1 MADDR
6 PDSGGSDFDGSG
18 GERLNARGA
27 SGDQPAT
34 GDHQGGDRLTYE
46 ESGVDYDRIDPLKV
60 LAQRAARD
68 TGANLDGAG
77 AREVPASRG
86 ESAYVVDIGDAYLA
100 SITECL
106 GTKALVADAMRE
118 ASRALEESG
127 EKEESEASM
136 GSQTSQETEESGAS
150 DASRRTWYDHI
161 AQDTIATA
169 VNDLIT
175 VGARPLSIHA
185 YWAAGSSDWFV
196 DVERMNDLVAGW
208 KAACDVL
215 GVAWGGGET
224 PCLTGVV
231 EEGAIDL
238 AASCVGIIRPKS
250 RLTLGE
256 DLSTGDAIILLES
269 SGIHANGL
277 TLARKLAERLPEG
290 YATLL
295 PGGRT
300 YGEALLDPTVLYPPV
315 TEAAFRAG
323 IGLRYI
329 ANITGH
335 GWRKIMRH
343 PGRFTY
349 RITEV
354 PTVPEVL
361 QFMVDETRQTAEEA
375 YGSLNMGAGFAL
387 FVRPEDGDAAVAC
400 AEAMGIRAWIAGV
413 VEDGP
418 RQVVI
423 EPLGVTLAGESLALR
438 D

>member
-1 MADDR
+1 MAD
-6 PDSGGSDFDGSG
+6 G
-18 GERLNARGA
+18 
-27 SGDQPAT
+27 
-34 GDHQGGDRLTYE
+34 HLTYE
-46 ESGVDYDRIDPLKV
+46 DSGVDYDRIDPLKV
-60 LAQRAARD
+60 LAQQAARA
-68 TGANLDGAG
+68 TGANLERAADRGV
-77 AREVPASRG
+77 AREVAASRG

-106 GTKALVADAMRE
+106 GTKALVADAVRDVP
-118 ASRALEESG
+118 AVSRVPGPPERPESQ
-127 EKEESEASM
+127 KV
-136 GSQTSQETEESGAS
+136 
-150 DASRRTWYDHI
+150 SRRTWYDHI

-169 VNDLIT
+169 VNDLVT

-185 YWAAGSSDWFV
+185 YWAAGSSDWF
-196 DVERMNDLVAGW
+196 DDTERMNDLVDGW

-238 AASCVGIIRPKS
+238 AASCMGIIRPKS

-256 DLSTGDAIILLES
+256 DLAAGDAIVLLES

-277 TLARKLAERLPEG
+277 TLARKLSERLPEG
-290 YATLL
+290 YATVM

-315 TEAAFRAG
+315 TEAAFEAG

-354 PTVPEVL
+354 PPVPEVL
-361 QFMVDETRQTAEEA
+361 RFMVEETRQTAEEA

-387 FVRPEDGDAAVAC
+387 FVRPEDGEAAVAC
-400 AEAMGIRAWIAGV
+400 AEANGVRAWVAGV

-423 EPLGVTLAGESLALR
+423 EPLGVTLSGGSLALR

>member
-1 MADDR
+1 MADEKPDGKGAAGSQPGSR
-6 PDSGGSDFDGSG
+6 PS
-18 GERLNARGA
+18 
-27 SGDQPAT
+27 
-34 GDHQGGDRLTYE
+34 GDRLTYE
-46 ESGVDYDRIDPLKV
+46 DAGVDYDRIDPLKV
-60 LAQRAARD
+60 LAQRAART
-68 TGANLDGAG
+68 TGINLGRAG
-77 AREVPASRG
+77 VREVAASRG

-106 GTKALVADAMRE
+106 GTKALVADALRE
-118 ASRALEESG
+118 ASG
-127 EKEESEASM
+127 
-136 GSQTSQETEESGAS
+136 
-150 DASRRTWYDHI
+150 RTWYDHV

-169 VNDLIT
+169 VNDIVT

-185 YWAAGSSDWFV
+185 YWAAGSSDWFD
-196 DVERMNDLVAGW
+196 DVERMNDLVEGW

-256 DLSTGDAIILLES
+256 DLRAGDAIVLLES

-277 TLARKLAERLPEG
+277 TLARKLSERLQEG
-290 YATLL
+290 YATTL
-295 PGGRT
+295 PGGRM

-315 TEAAFRAG
+315 TEAAFEAG
-323 IGLRYI
+323 IDLRYI

-349 RITEV
+349 RITKV
-354 PTVPEVL
+354 PPVPEVL
-361 QFMVDETRQTAEEA
+361 EFMVDETRQTAEEA

-400 AEAMGIRAWIAGV
+400 AEAKGVRAWVAGV

-418 RQVVI
+418 RQVII
-423 EPLGVTLAGESLALR
+423 EPLDVTLSGERLTLR

>member
-1 MADDR
+1 MADENPNGHGTPGGPPAGR
-6 PDSGGSDFDGSG
+6 GESGGSGTPG
-18 GERLNARGA
+18 GP
-27 SGDQPAT
+27 PA
-34 GDHQGGDRLTYE
+34 GDRLTYE
-46 ESGVDYDRIDPLKV
+46 DSGVDYDRIDPLKV
-60 LAQRAARD
+60 LAQQAARA
-68 TGANLDGAG
+68 TGANLERANASAG
-77 AREVPASRG
+77 ASTGVREVAASRG

-106 GTKALVADAMRE
+106 GTKALVADAMRNE
-118 ASRALEESG
+118 QAESG
-127 EKEESEASM
+127 VPGM
-136 GSQTSQETEESGAS
+136 SGAPENS
-150 DASRRTWYDHI
+150 ETPKKPRRTWYDHI

-169 VNDLIT
+169 VNDLVT

-185 YWAAGSSDWFV
+185 YWAAGSSDWF
-196 DVERMNDLVAGW
+196 DDTERMNDLVDGW

-231 EEGAIDL
+231 EERAIDL

-256 DLSTGDAIILLES
+256 DLAAGDAIVLLES

-277 TLARKLAERLPEG
+277 TLARKLSERLPEG
-290 YATLL
+290 YATIM

-315 TEAAFRAG
+315 TEAAFEAG

-343 PGRFTY
+343 SGRFTY
-349 RITEV
+349 RISEV
-354 PTVPEVL
+354 PPVPEVL
-361 QFMVDETRQTAEEA
+361 QFMVDETRQNAEEA

-387 FVRPEDGDAAVAC
+387 FVRPDDGETAVAC
-400 AEAMGIRAWIAGV
+400 AQAQGVRAWVAGK

-423 EPLGVTLAGESLALR
+423 EPLGVTLSGESLALR

>member
-1 MADDR
+1 MTQDR
-6 PDSGGSDFDGSG
+6 TAENRSPEDPPED
-18 GERLNARGA
+18 
-27 SGDQPAT
+27 
-34 GDHQGGDRLTYE
+34 DRLTYVD
-46 ESGVDYDRIDPLKV
+46 SGVDYDRIDPLKV
-60 LAQRAARD
+60 LAQRAARS
-68 TGANLDGAG
+68 TGANLEGSGAT
-77 AREVPASRG
+77 EVVASRG

-118 ASRALEESG
+118 TSSV
-127 EKEESEASM
+127 SEDADDA
-136 GSQTSQETEESGAS
+136 EVS
-150 DASRRTWYDHI
+150 DRTWYDHV

-169 VNDLIT
+169 VNDIVT

-185 YWAAGSSDWFV
+185 YWAAGSSDWF
-196 DVERMNDLVAGW
+196 DDEARMNDLVAGW
-208 KAACDVL
+208 KAACDKL

-231 EEGAIDL
+231 EAEAIDL

-250 RLTLGE
+250 RLILGE
-256 DLSTGDAIILLES
+256 DLAAGDAIILLES

-277 TLARKLAERLPEG
+277 TLARKLAERLPDG
-290 YATLL
+290 YATAIAD
-295 PGGRT
+295 GRG

-315 TEAAFRAG
+315 TEAAFEAG
-323 IGLRYI
+323 IDLHYI

-335 GWRKIMRH
+335 GWRKLMRH
-343 PGRFTY
+343 PGDFTY
-349 RITEV
+349 RIAEV
-354 PTVPEVL
+354 PPVPEVL
-361 QFMVDETRQTAEEA
+361 RFMVDETRQTPEEA

-387 FVRPEDGDAAVAC
+387 FVPCQDAAKAVAC
-400 AEAMGIRAWIAGV
+400 SEQCGVRAWHAGV

-423 EPLGVTLAGESLALR
+423 EPLDVTLAGESLALR

>member
-1 MADDR
+1 MAD
-6 PDSGGSDFDGSG
+6 G
-18 GERLNARGA
+18 
-27 SGDQPAT
+27 
-34 GDHQGGDRLTYE
+34 HLTYE
-46 ESGVDYDRIDPLKV
+46 DSGVDYDRIDPLKI
-60 LAQRAARD
+60 LAQQAARA
-68 TGANLDGAG
+68 TGANLERAADRGV
-77 AREVPASRG
+77 AREVAASRG

-106 GTKALVADAMRE
+106 GTKALVADAVRDVP
-118 ASRALEESG
+118 AVSRVPGPPERPESQ
-127 EKEESEASM
+127 KV
-136 GSQTSQETEESGAS
+136 
-150 DASRRTWYDHI
+150 SRRTWYDHI

-169 VNDLIT
+169 VNDLVT

-185 YWAAGSSDWFV
+185 YWAAGSSDWF
-196 DVERMNDLVAGW
+196 DDTERMNDLVDGW

-238 AASCVGIIRPKS
+238 AASCMGIIRPKS

-256 DLSTGDAIILLES
+256 DLAAGDAIVLLES

-277 TLARKLAERLPEG
+277 TLARKLSERLPEG
-290 YATLL
+290 YATVM

-315 TEAAFRAG
+315 TEAAFEAG

-354 PTVPEVL
+354 PPVPEVL
-361 QFMVDETRQTAEEA
+361 QFMVEETRQTAEEA

-387 FVRPEDGDAAVAC
+387 FARPEDGDAAVAC
-400 AEAMGIRAWIAGV
+400 AEANGVRAWVAGV

-423 EPLGVTLAGESLALR
+423 EPLGVTLSGGSLALR

>member
-1 MADDR
+1 MAEDR
-6 PDSGGSDFDGSG
+6 PDSEGPGFDGSG
-18 GERLNARGA
+18 GEHPNARGA
-27 SGDQPAT
+27 SDKHPNARGATGDRLVWGDQPA
-34 GDHQGGDRLTYE
+34 GDRLTYE

-60 LAQRAARD
+60 LAQKAARA
-68 TGANLDGAG
+68 TGANLEGAG

-100 SITECL
+100 TITECL
-106 GTKALVADAMRE
+106 GTKALVADSLRE
-118 ASRALEESG
+118 ASEVSTESATSEES
-127 EKEESEASM
+127 AS
-136 GSQTSQETEESGAS
+136 AV
-150 DASRRTWYDHI
+150 SRRTWYDHI

-185 YWAAGSSDWFV
+185 YWAAGSSEWFD
-196 DVERMNDLVAGW
+196 DVERASDLVAGW
-208 KAACDVL
+208 KAVCDVL

-256 DLSTGDAIILLES
+256 DLAAGDAIILLES

-290 YATLL
+290 YAKLL

-349 RITEV
+349 CITEM
-354 PTVPEVL
+354 PPVPEVL
-361 QFMVDETRQTAEEA
+361 QFMVGETRQTAEEA

-387 FVRPEDGDAAVAC
+387 FVRPEDGEAAVAC
-400 AEAMGIRAWIAGV
+400 AEAMGIRAWVAGK

>member
-1 MADDR
+1 MADEK
-6 PDSGGSDFDGSG
+6 PNGSG
-18 GERLNARGA
+18 APGGP
-27 SGDQPAT
+27 PA
-34 GDHQGGDRLTYE
+34 GDRLTYE
-46 ESGVDYDRIDPLKV
+46 DSGVDYDRIDPLKV
-60 LAQRAARD
+60 LAQRAARA
-68 TGANLDGAG
+68 TGANLERAG
-77 AREVPASRG
+77 AHTGVREVAASRG

-118 ASRALEESG
+118 VQAESG
-127 EKEESEASM
+127 VSRV
-136 GSQTSQETEESGAS
+136 SGPPVSKALG
-150 DASRRTWYDHI
+150 RTWYDHI

-169 VNDLIT
+169 VNDLVT

-185 YWAAGSSDWFV
+185 YWAAGSSDWF
-196 DVERMNDLVAGW
+196 DDTERMNDLVDGW
-208 KAACDVL
+208 KAACNVL

-256 DLSTGDAIILLES
+256 DLAAGDAIVLLES

-277 TLARKLAERLPEG
+277 TLARKLSERLPAG
-290 YATLL
+290 YATVM
-295 PGGRT
+295 PGGRK

-315 TEAAFRAG
+315 TEAAFEAG

-343 PGRFTY
+343 PGPFTY

-354 PTVPEVL
+354 PPVPEVL
-361 QFMVDETRQTAEEA
+361 QFMVEETRQTAEEA

-400 AEAMGIRAWIAGV
+400 AEAQGIRAWVAGV

-418 RQVVI
+418 RQVVM
-423 EPLGVTLAGESLALR
+423 EPLGVTLSGESLALR

>member
-1 MADDR
+1 M
-6 PDSGGSDFDGSG
+6 SGGQTNGNS
-18 GERLNARGA
+18 A
-27 SGDQPAT
+27 SGDQPA
-34 GDHQGGDRLTYE
+34 GDRLTYE

-86 ESAYVVDIGDAYLA
+86 ESAYVMDIGDAYLA

-118 ASRALEESG
+118 ASR
-127 EKEESEASM
+127 
-136 GSQTSQETEESGAS
+136 
-150 DASRRTWYDHI
+150 RTWYDHI

-169 VNDLIT
+169 VNDLVT

-185 YWAAGSSDWFV
+185 YWAAGSSDWFD
-196 DVERMNDLVAGW
+196 DVERMNDLVEGW
-208 KAACDVL
+208 KAACDLL

-231 EEGAIDL
+231 EEIAIDL

-256 DLSTGDAIILLES
+256 DLSVGDAIILLES

-277 TLARKLAERLPEG
+277 TLARKLAERLPDG

-300 YGEALLDPTVLYPPV
+300 YGAALLDPTVLYPPV

-354 PTVPEVL
+354 PPVPEVL
-361 QFMVDETRQTAEEA
+361 KFMVDETRQTAEEA

-387 FVRPEDGDAAVAC
+387 FVRPEDKEAAVTC
-400 AEAMGIRAWIAGV
+400 AEAEGIRAWVAGV

>member
-1 MADDR
+1 MADGH
-6 PDSGGSDFDGSG
+6 PTGSG
-18 GERLNARGA
+18 EA
-27 SGDQPAT
+27 GDQAGGRP
-34 GDHQGGDRLTYE
+34 GGGPRGDRLTYE
-46 ESGVDYDRIDPLKV
+46 GSGVDYDRIDPLKV
-60 LAQRAARD
+60 LAQRAARS
-68 TGANLDGAG
+68 TGANLVGAG
-77 AREVPASRG
+77 ASEVAASRG

-118 ASRALEESG
+118 TTGA
-127 EKEESEASM
+127 SEAAGVSDAPVATR
-136 GSQTSQETEESGAS
+136 GVSKASEAPGVS
-150 DASRRTWYDHI
+150 DASGRTWYDHI

-169 VNDLIT
+169 VNDIVT

-185 YWAAGSSDWFV
+185 YWAAGSSDWFD
-196 DVERMNDLVAGW
+196 DVERMNDLVEGW

-256 DLSTGDAIILLES
+256 DLAAGDAIVLLES

-277 TLARKLAERLPEG
+277 TLARKLSERLPEG
-290 YATLL
+290 YATAL

-315 TEAAFRAG
+315 TEACFEAG

-343 PGRFTY
+343 PGGFTY

-354 PTVPEVL
+354 PPVPEVL
-361 QFMVDETRQTAEEA
+361 EFMVAETRQTAEEA

-400 AEAMGIRAWIAGV
+400 AEAQSVRAWVAGV

-423 EPLGVTLAGESLALR
+423 EPVGVTLAGESLALR
-438 D
+438 G

>member
-1 MADDR
+1 MAD
-6 PDSGGSDFDGSG
+6 G
-18 GERLNARGA
+18 
-27 SGDQPAT
+27 
-34 GDHQGGDRLTYE
+34 HLTYE
-46 ESGVDYDRIDPLKV
+46 DSGVDYDRIDPLKV
-60 LAQRAARD
+60 HAQQSARTTGDNLERA
-68 TGANLDGAG
+68 GV
-77 AREVPASRG
+77 REVAASRG

-118 ASRALEESG
+118 VREISGVSGPPEMSETSRVSG
-127 EKEESEASM
+127 
-136 GSQTSQETEESGAS
+136 
-150 DASRRTWYDHI
+150 RTWYDHI

-169 VNDLIT
+169 VNDLVT

-185 YWAAGSSDWFV
+185 YWAAGSSDWF
-196 DVERMNDLVAGW
+196 DDTERMNDLVDGW

-256 DLSTGDAIILLES
+256 DLAAGDAIVLLES

-277 TLARKLAERLPEG
+277 TLARKLSERLPEG
-290 YATLL
+290 YATVM

-315 TEAAFRAG
+315 TEAAFEAG

-349 RITEV
+349 RISEV
-354 PTVPEVL
+354 PPVPEVL

-400 AEAMGIRAWIAGV
+400 AEAEGVLAWIAGA

-423 EPLGVTLAGESLALR
+423 EPMGVTLSGESLALR

>member
-1 MADDR
+1 M
-6 PDSGGSDFDGSG
+6 
-18 GERLNARGA
+18 
-27 SGDQPAT
+27 
-34 GDHQGGDRLTYE
+34 TYE

-60 LAQRAARD
+60 LAQKAART
-68 TGANLDGAG
+68 TGTNLDGTG

-86 ESAYVVDIGDAYLA
+86 ESAYVMDIGDAYLA

-106 GTKALVADAMRE
+106 GTKALVADEMRE
-118 ASRALEESG
+118 ASS
-127 EKEESEASM
+127 ASV
-136 GSQTSQETEESGAS
+136 SSQETEELEASEGSQTS

-185 YWAAGSSDWFV
+185 YWAAGSSDWFD

-256 DLSTGDAIILLES
+256 DLSVGDAIILLES

-295 PGGRT
+295 PGGRS
-300 YGEALLDPTVLYPPV
+300 YGEALLDPTVLYPTV

-354 PTVPEVL
+354 PPVPEVL

-400 AEAMGIRAWIAGV
+400 AEAEGIRAWVAGV

-423 EPLGVTLAGESLALR
+423 ESLDVTLAGESLALR

>member
-1 MADDR
+1 MADEK
-6 PDSGGSDFDGSG
+6 PNGCGTPGGP
-18 GERLNARGA
+18 
-27 SGDQPAT
+27 PA
-34 GDHQGGDRLTYE
+34 GDRLTYE
-46 ESGVDYDRIDPLKV
+46 DSGVDYDRIDPLKV
-60 LAQRAARD
+60 LAQQAARA
-68 TGANLDGAG
+68 TGANLERAG
-77 AREVPASRG
+77 ASTGVREVAASRG

-106 GTKALVADAMRE
+106 GTKALVADAVRE
-118 ASRALEESG
+118 VSAVSG
-127 EKEESEASM
+127 VP
-136 GSQTSQETEESGAS
+136 GVSG
-150 DASRRTWYDHI
+150 RTWYDHI

-169 VNDLIT
+169 VNDLVT

-185 YWAAGSSDWFV
+185 YWAAGSSDWF
-196 DVERMNDLVAGW
+196 DDTERMSDLVDGW
-208 KAACDVL
+208 KTACDTL

-256 DLSTGDAIILLES
+256 GLAAGDAIVLMES

-277 TLARKLAERLPEG
+277 TLARKLSERLPEG
-290 YATLL
+290 YATLM
-295 PGGRT
+295 PGGRM

-315 TEAAFRAG
+315 TEAAFEAG

-349 RITEV
+349 RITEM
-354 PTVPEVL
+354 PPVPEVL
-361 QFMVDETRQTAEEA
+361 KFMVDETRQTAEEA

-387 FVRPEDGDAAVAC
+387 FVRPEDGEAAVAG
-400 AEAMGIRAWIAGV
+400 AEEQGIRAWVAGV

-423 EPLGVTLAGESLALR
+423 EPLGVTLSGESLALR

>member
-1 MADDR
+1 MADEHTSDR
-6 PDSGGSDFDGSG
+6 SGAPGGSG
-18 GERLNARGA
+18 
-27 SGDQPAT
+27 AT
-34 GDHQGGDRLTYE
+34 GDQVAGAGAPGGPPGGNRLTYE
-46 ESGVDYDRIDPLKV
+46 DSGVDYDRIDPLKV
-60 LAQRAARD
+60 LAQQAART
-68 TGANLDGAG
+68 TGANLERAG
-77 AREVPASRG
+77 AREVSASRG

-118 ASRALEESG
+118 VQAVSG
-127 EKEESEASM
+127 VSGPPEMSEISK
-136 GSQTSQETEESGAS
+136 GSG
-150 DASRRTWYDHI
+150 RTWYDHI

-169 VNDLIT
+169 VNDLVT

-185 YWAAGSSDWFV
+185 YWAAGSSDWF
-196 DVERMNDLVAGW
+196 DDTERMNDLVDGW

-231 EEGAIDL
+231 EESAIDL

-256 DLSTGDAIILLES
+256 DLTAGDAIVLLES

-277 TLARKLAERLPEG
+277 TLARKLSARLPEG
-290 YATLL
+290 YATVM
-295 PGGRT
+295 PGDRT

-315 TEAAFRAG
+315 TEAAFEAG

-354 PTVPEVL
+354 PPVPEVL
-361 QFMVDETRQTAEEA
+361 RFMVNETRQTAEEA

-400 AEAMGIRAWIAGV
+400 AEAQGIRAWVAGV

-423 EPLGVTLAGESLALR
+423 EPLGVTLSGESLALR

>member
-1 MADDR
+1 MAD
-6 PDSGGSDFDGSG
+6 GQATGSG
-18 GERLNARGA
+18 EAGGA
-27 SGDQPAT
+27 SGDQAAGRPGGEA
-34 GDHQGGDRLTYE
+34 GGRGAGDRLTYE

-60 LAQRAARD
+60 LAQRAART
-68 TGANLDGAG
+68 TGANLAGAG
-77 AREVPASRG
+77 VREVPASRG

-118 ASRALEESG
+118 PSSGAPEASNASDAMREP
-127 EKEESEASM
+127 SEAS
-136 GSQTSQETEESGAS
+136 GRKASG
-150 DASRRTWYDHI
+150 RTWYDHI

-169 VNDLIT
+169 VNDLVT

-185 YWAAGSSDWFV
+185 YWAAGSSDWFD
-196 DVERMNDLVAGW
+196 DVERMNDLVEGW

-250 RLTLGE
+250 RLTLGG
-256 DLSTGDAIILLES
+256 DLAAGDAIVLLES

-277 TLARKLAERLPEG
+277 TLARKLSERLPGG
-290 YATLL
+290 YATPL

-300 YGEALLDPTVLYPPV
+300 YGEALLDPTVLYPPI
-315 TEAAFRAG
+315 TEAVFEAG

-354 PTVPEVL
+354 PPVPKVL
-361 QFMVDETRQTAEEA
+361 EFMVDETRQTAEEA

-387 FVRPEDGDAAVAC
+387 FVRPDDGDAVVAC
-400 AEAMGIRAWIAGV
+400 AEAKGVRAWVAGV

-418 RQVVI
+418 RQMVI
-423 EPLGVTLAGESLALR
+423 EPVGVTLAGESLALR
-438 D
+438 G

>member
-1 MADDR
+1 MADD
-6 PDSGGSDFDGSG
+6 
-18 GERLNARGA
+18 
-27 SGDQPAT
+27 
-34 GDHQGGDRLTYE
+34 HLTYE
-46 ESGVDYDRIDPLKV
+46 DSGVDYDRIDPLKV
-60 LAQRAARD
+60 LAQRAARA
-68 TGANLDGAG
+68 TGVHLERDG
-77 AREVPASRG
+77 AREVAASRG

-118 ASRALEESG
+118 ASG
-127 EKEESEASM
+127 
-136 GSQTSQETEESGAS
+136 
-150 DASRRTWYDHI
+150 RTWYDHI

-169 VNDLIT
+169 VNDLVT

-185 YWAAGSSDWFV
+185 YWAAGSSDWFD
-196 DVERMNDLVAGW
+196 DVERMNDLVDGW

-231 EEGAIDL
+231 EERAIDL

-256 DLSTGDAIILLES
+256 DLAAGDAIVLLES

-277 TLARKLAERLPEG
+277 TLARKLSERLPEG
-290 YATLL
+290 YATVM

-315 TEAAFRAG
+315 TEAAFEAG

-343 PGRFTY
+343 PGLFTY
-349 RITEV
+349 RISEV
-354 PTVPEVL
+354 PPVPEVL
-361 QFMVDETRQTAEEA
+361 KFMMDETRQTAEEA

-400 AEAMGIRAWIAGV
+400 AESMGVRAWVAGV

-423 EPLGVTLAGESLALR
+423 EPLDVTLAEESLALR

>member
-1 MADDR
+1 MADEK
-6 PDSGGSDFDGSG
+6 PDG
-18 GERLNARGA
+18 RGA
-27 SGDQPAT
+27 AGSQP
-34 GDHQGGDRLTYE
+34 GGRPGGNRLTYE
-46 ESGVDYDRIDPLKV
+46 DAGVDYDRIDPLKV
-60 LAQRAARD
+60 LAQRAART
-68 TGANLDGAG
+68 TGANLGSAG

-86 ESAYVVDIGDAYLA
+86 ESAYVVDIGDAYIA

-106 GTKALVADAMRE
+106 GTKALVADAVRE
-118 ASRALEESG
+118 VSGRTRYDHIAQDTIALVADVVREVSG
-127 EKEESEASM
+127 
-136 GSQTSQETEESGAS
+136 
-150 DASRRTWYDHI
+150 RTWYDHV

-169 VNDLIT
+169 VNDIVT

-185 YWAAGSSDWFV
+185 YWAAGSSDWF
-196 DVERMNDLVAGW
+196 DDAERMNDLVGGW

-256 DLSTGDAIILLES
+256 DLAAGDAIILLES

-290 YATLL
+290 YTTLL
-295 PGGRT
+295 PGGRM

-315 TEAAFRAG
+315 TEAAFEAG
-323 IGLRYI
+323 IDLRYI

-343 PGRFTY
+343 PGSFSY

-354 PTVPEVL
+354 PPVPEVL
-361 QFMVDETRQTAEEA
+361 EFMVEETRQTAEEA

-387 FVRPEDGDAAVAC
+387 FVRPDDSDAALAC
-400 AEAMGIRAWIAGV
+400 AEAQGIRAWVAGV

-423 EPLGVTLAGESLALR
+423 EPLGVTLSGERLALR

>member
-1 MADDR
+1 MDGESPNA
-6 PDSGGSDFDGSG
+6 GGTSAGSG
-18 GERLNARGA
+18 TTDGK
-27 SGDQPAT
+27 PA
-34 GDHQGGDRLTYE
+34 DNRLTYE
-46 ESGVDYDRIDPLKV
+46 DSGVDYDRIDPLKV
-60 LAQRAARD
+60 LAQQAART
-68 TGANLDGAG
+68 TGANLDRAG
-77 AREVPASRG
+77 AREVEASRG

-118 ASRALEESG
+118 V
-127 EKEESEASM
+127 SEVSSVP
-136 GSQTSQETEESGAS
+136 G
-150 DASRRTWYDHI
+150 RTWYDHI

-169 VNDLIT
+169 VNDIIT

-185 YWAAGSSDWFV
+185 YWAAGSSDWF
-196 DVERMNDLVAGW
+196 DDTERMNDLVDGW
-208 KAACDVL
+208 KAACDGL

-256 DLSTGDAIILLES
+256 DLAAGDAIILLES

-277 TLARKLAERLPEG
+277 TLARKLSERLPSG
-290 YATLL
+290 YGTVMA
-295 PGGRT
+295 GGRT

-315 TEAAFRAG
+315 TEAAFEAG

-335 GWRKIMRH
+335 GWRKVMRH

-349 RITEV
+349 RISEV
-354 PTVPEVL
+354 PPVPEVL
-361 QFMVDETRQTAEEA
+361 KYVVNESRQTLEEA

-400 AEAMGIRAWIAGV
+400 AEAEGVRAWVAGV

>member
-1 MADDR
+1 MAD
-6 PDSGGSDFDGSG
+6 G
-18 GERLNARGA
+18 
-27 SGDQPAT
+27 
-34 GDHQGGDRLTYE
+34 HLTYE
-46 ESGVDYDRIDPLKV
+46 DSGVDYDRIDPLKV
-60 LAQRAARD
+60 LAQQAARA
-68 TGANLDGAG
+68 TGANLERAADRGV
-77 AREVPASRG
+77 AREVAASRG
-86 ESAYVVDIGDAYLA
+86 ESAYVMDIGDAYLA

-106 GTKALVADAMRE
+106 GTKALVADAMRDVPD
-118 ASRALEESG
+118 AVRAVPHAER
-127 EKEESEASM
+127 KTADAVPPPT
-136 GSQTSQETEESGAS
+136 GSP
-150 DASRRTWYDHI
+150 RRTWYDHI

-169 VNDLIT
+169 VNDLVT

-185 YWAAGSSDWFV
+185 YWAAGSSDWF
-196 DVERMNDLVAGW
+196 DDTERMNDLVDGW

-256 DLSTGDAIILLES
+256 DLAAGDAIVLLES

-277 TLARKLAERLPEG
+277 TLARKLSERLPEG
-290 YATLL
+290 YATVM

-315 TEAAFRAG
+315 TEAAFEAG

-354 PTVPEVL
+354 PPVPEVL
-361 QFMVDETRQTAEEA
+361 RFMVEETRQTAEEA

-400 AEAMGIRAWIAGV
+400 AEANDVRAWVAGV

-423 EPLGVTLAGESLALR
+423 EPLGVTLSGESLALR

>member
-1 MADDR
+1 M
-6 PDSGGSDFDGSG
+6 
-18 GERLNARGA
+18 
-27 SGDQPAT
+27 SGD
-34 GDHQGGDRLTYE
+34 HLTYE
-46 ESGVDYDRIDPLKV
+46 DSGVDYDRIDPLKV
-60 LAQRAARD
+60 LAQQAART
-68 TGANLDGAG
+68 TGANLERAG
-77 AREVPASRG
+77 ASEVAASRG

-106 GTKALVADAMRE
+106 GTKALVADAV
-118 ASRALEESG
+118 RAVPAMPGESG
-127 EKEESEASM
+127 
-136 GSQTSQETEESGAS
+136 
-150 DASRRTWYDHI
+150 RTWYDHI

-169 VNDLIT
+169 VNDIVT
-175 VGARPLSIHA
+175 VGARPVSIHA
-185 YWAAGSSDWFV
+185 YWAAGSSDWF
-196 DVERMNDLVAGW
+196 DDTERMNDLVGGW
-208 KAACDVL
+208 KAACDKL
-215 GVAWGGGET
+215 SVAWGGGET

-256 DLSTGDAIILLES
+256 DLAAGDAIVLLES
-269 SGIHANGL
+269 NGIHANGL

-290 YATLL
+290 YATVM
-295 PGGRT
+295 PGGRK

-315 TEAAFRAG
+315 TEAAFEAG

-349 RITEV
+349 RIFEV
-354 PTVPEVL
+354 PPVPEVL
-361 QFMVDETRQTAEEA
+361 GFLVHETRQSAEEA

-387 FVRPEDGDAAVAC
+387 FVHPDDRDAAVAC
-400 AEAMGIRAWIAGV
+400 AEAEGIRAWVAGV

-418 RQVVI
+418 RQVVV
-423 EPLGVTLAGESLALR
+423 EPLGVTLDGESLALR